1 MKASE
6 AFIYIISWF
15 PRAVPILMRLL
26 FQTEVIIPHNRVDIS
41 YRQEHLE
48 HHIISYYNSNRFL
61 SLVNSIFIFLLHIS
75 YRVFNIPH
83 YFPVHNEAEV
93 VVDINDCVTA
103 IKMLKQVVDDFH
115 IPLNYLTEVSCDSN
129 KLESCMYSIQHLDF
143 RGNYYV
149 LPLSLFC
156 KK

>member
-15 PRAVPILMRLL
+15 PRAVPTFMRLL
-26 FQTEVIIPHNRVDIS
+26 FQTEVIVPHNRVDIS

-61 SLVNSIFIFLLHIS
+61 SLINSIFIFLLHVS
-75 YRVFNIPH
+75 VTFYRVFNIPH

-93 VVDINDCVTA
+93 VVGINDCVAA
-103 IKMLKQVVDDFH
+103 IRVLKQVVDNFH
-115 IPLNYLTEVSCDSN
+115 IPLNYLTEVSCDIN
-129 KLESCMYSIQHLDF
+129 THKHVQ
-143 RGNYYV
+143 
-149 LPLSLFC
+149 
-156 KK
+156 